1 MSELISEPASGP
13 VSGQPLDP
21 VAAGRPTEL
30 ETQIDIDGVGKTF
43 TGQDGEHIVALEGT
57 DLKIGRG
64 EFVSI
69 VGPSGCGKSTLLSL
83 VAGLLETTIGEV
95 RIDGR
100 TVDGPYTDLGFAF
113 QSDLLL
119 DWRTVLRNVLLQ
131 CDMRGL
137 DPKAHE
143 ARARELLSSV
153 GLDGFADKRPFEL
166 SGGMRQRVA
175 LCRALLLDPPMLM
188 MDEPFGAL
196 DALTREQMQV
206 DLLAMWQAS
215 RKTVL
220 FVTHSISEAVFL
232 SDRIIVMTPRPGRV
246 REVIDVGL
254 ARPRDL
260 NVRDSAEFGA
270 IVHRVRVLFQEMGVI
285 Q

>member
-1 MSELISEPASGP
+1 M
-13 VSGQPLDP
+13 
-21 VAAGRPTEL
+21 
-30 ETQIDIDGVGKTF
+30 ETLIDIDGVGKTF
-43 TGQDGEHIVALEGT
+43 MGQDGEQIIALEGT

-95 RIDGR
+95 RISGSR
-100 TVDGPYTDLGFAF
+100 VDGPYTDLGFAF

-119 DWRTVLRNVLLQ
+119 DWRTVLRNVLFQ
-131 CDMRGL
+131 CDMRGI
-137 DPKAHE
+137 DNKAHQP
-143 ARARELLSSV
+143 RARELLRSV
-153 GLDGFADKRPFEL
+153 GLEGFEDKRPFEL

-206 DLLAMWQAS
+206 DLLAMWQETK
-215 RKTVL
+215 KTVL

-232 SDRIIVMTPRPGRV
+232 SDRIIVMTPRPGKV
-246 REVIDVGL
+246 REIIDIDIS
-254 ARPRDL
+254 RPRDL
-260 NVRDSAEFGA
+260 NVRDTGEFGA
-270 IVHRVRVLFQEMGVI
+270 IVHRIRLLFQEMGVI
-285 Q
+285 H

>member
-1 MSELISEPASGP
+1 MM
-13 VSGQPLDP
+13 
-21 VAAGRPTEL
+21 
-30 ETQIDIDGVGKTF
+30 ETLIDIDGVGKTF
-43 TGQDGEHIVALEGT
+43 TGQDGEQIIALEGT

-95 RIDGR
+95 RISGSR
-100 TVDGPYTDLGFAF
+100 VDGPYTDLGFAF

-131 CDMRGL
+131 CDMRGI
-137 DPKAHE
+137 DNKAHQP
-143 ARARELLSSV
+143 RARELLRSV
-153 GLDGFADKRPFEL
+153 GLEGFEDKRPFEL

-206 DLLAMWQAS
+206 DLLAMWQETK
-215 RKTVL
+215 KTVL

-232 SDRIIVMTPRPGRV
+232 SDRIIVMTPRPGKV
-246 REVIDVGL
+246 REIIDIDIS
-254 ARPRDL
+254 RPRDL
-260 NVRDSAEFGA
+260 NVRDTGEFGA
-270 IVHRVRVLFQEMGVI
+270 IVHRIRLLFQEMGVI
-285 Q
+285 H

>member
-1 MSELISEPASGP
+1 M
-13 VSGQPLDP
+13 
-21 VAAGRPTEL
+21 
-30 ETQIDIDGVGKTF
+30 ETLIDIDGVGKTF
-43 TGQDGEHIVALEGT
+43 TGQDGEQIIALEGT

-95 RIDGR
+95 RISGSR
-100 TVDGPYTDLGFAF
+100 VDGPYTDLGFAF

-131 CDMRGL
+131 CDMRGI
-137 DPKAHE
+137 DNKAHQP
-143 ARARELLSSV
+143 RARELLRSV
-153 GLDGFADKRPFEL
+153 GLEGFEDKRPFEL

-206 DLLAMWQAS
+206 DLLAMWQETK
-215 RKTVL
+215 KTVL

-232 SDRIIVMTPRPGRV
+232 SDRIIVMTPRPGKV
-246 REVIDVGL
+246 REIIDIDIS
-254 ARPRDL
+254 RPRDL
-260 NVRDSAEFGA
+260 NVRDTGEFGA
-270 IVHRVRVLFQEMGVI
+270 IVHRIRLLFQEMGVI
-285 Q
+285 H

>member
-1 MSELISEPASGP
+1 MTDDRIL
-13 VSGQPLDP
+13 
-21 VAAGRPTEL
+21 
-30 ETQIDIDGVGKTF
+30 IDIDGVGKTF
-43 TGQDGEHIVALEGT
+43 TGQDGEEIVALLGT

-83 VAGLLETTIGEV
+83 VAGLLEISQGEI
-95 RIDGR
+95 RIDGQ
-100 TVDGPYTDLGFAF
+100 TVEGPYTDLGFAF

-119 DWRTVLRNVLLQ
+119 DWRTVLGNVLLQ

-137 DPKAHE
+137 PATSHE
-143 ARARELLSSV
+143 ARARALLSSV
-153 GLDGFADKRPFEL
+153 GLAGFEDKRPFEL

-175 LCRALLLDPPMLM
+175 LCRALLLDPPLLL

-206 DLLAMWQAS
+206 DLLAMWQETQ
-215 RKTVL
+215 KTVL

-232 SDRIIVMTPRPGRV
+232 SDRVIVMSPRPGKV
-246 REVIDVGL
+246 LDTIDIDL
-254 ARPRDL
+254 SRPRSL
-260 NVRDSAEFGA
+260 GIRDEAAFGA
-270 IVHRVRVLFQEMGVI
+270 IVRRVRLLFQEMGVI
-285 Q
+285 HA

>member
-1 MSELISEPASGP
+1 MSEPAERLIEPDAVGTP
-13 VSGQPLDP
+13 
-21 VAAGRPTEL
+21 AGL

-83 VAGLLETTIGEV
+83 VAGLLETSIGEV
-95 RIDGR
+95 RIDGKA
-100 TVDGPYTDLGFAF
+100 VNGPYTDLGFAF

-153 GLDGFADKRPFEL
+153 GLDGFEDKRPFEL

-206 DLLAMWQAS
+206 DLLEMWQAS

-232 SDRIIVMTPRPGRV
+232 SDRIIVMTPRPGKV
-246 REVIDVGL
+246 REVIDVDLG
-254 ARPRDL
+254 RPRDL

-285 Q
+285 H

>member
-1 MSELISEPASGP
+1 MDTL
-13 VSGQPLDP
+13 
-21 VAAGRPTEL
+21 
-30 ETQIDIDGVGKTF
+30 IDIDGVGKTF
-43 TGQDGEHIVALEGT
+43 TGQDGEQIIALEGT

-95 RIDGR
+95 RISGSR
-100 TVDGPYTDLGFAF
+100 VDGPYTNLGFAF

-131 CDMRGL
+131 CDMRGI
-137 DPKAHE
+137 DNKAHQP
-143 ARARELLSSV
+143 RARELLRSV
-153 GLDGFADKRPFEL
+153 GLEGFEDKRPFEL

-206 DLLAMWQAS
+206 DLLAMWQETK
-215 RKTVL
+215 KTVL

-232 SDRIIVMTPRPGRV
+232 SDRIIVMTPRPGKV
-246 REVIDVGL
+246 REIIDIDIS
-254 ARPRDL
+254 RPRDL
-260 NVRDSAEFGA
+260 NVRDTGEFGA
-270 IVHRVRVLFQEMGVI
+270 IVHRIRLLFQEMGVI
-285 Q
+285 H

>member
-1 MSELISEPASGP
+1 MPDNLVDPSAASVSASADTLIE
-13 VSGQPLDP
+13 
-21 VAAGRPTEL
+21 
-30 ETQIDIDGVGKTF
+30 IDGVGKTY
-43 TGQDGEHIVALEGT
+43 TGQDGEHIVALLDT

-83 VAGLLETTIGEV
+83 VAGLLETSKGAI
-95 RIDGR
+95 RIDGVK
-100 TVDGPYTDLGFAF
+100 VDGPYTDLGFAF

-119 DWRTVLRNVLLQ
+119 DWHTVLRNVLLQ

-137 DPKAHE
+137 DRRLHE
-143 ARARELLSSV
+143 ARARELIASV
-153 GLDGFADKRPFEL
+153 GLDGFEDKRPFEL

-175 LCRALLLDPPMLM
+175 LCRALLLDPPMLL

-206 DLLAMWQAS
+206 DLLAMWQKS
-215 RKTVL
+215 QKTVL

-232 SDRIIVMTPRPGRV
+232 SDRIIVMTPRPGKV
-246 REVIDVGL
+246 REIIDIDL
-254 ARPRDL
+254 DRPRDL
-260 NVRDSAEFGA
+260 NARDTAEFGA
-270 IVHRVRVLFQEMGVI
+270 IVRRIRILFQEMGVI
-285 Q
+285 HT

>member
-1 MSELISEPASGP
+1 MMDTL
-13 VSGQPLDP
+13 
-21 VAAGRPTEL
+21 
-30 ETQIDIDGVGKTF
+30 IDIDGVGKTF
-43 TGQDGEHIVALEGT
+43 TGQDGEQIIALEGT

-95 RIDGR
+95 RISGSR
-100 TVDGPYTDLGFAF
+100 VDGPYTDLGFAF

-131 CDMRGL
+131 CDMRGI
-137 DPKAHE
+137 DNKAHQP
-143 ARARELLSSV
+143 RARELLRSV
-153 GLDGFADKRPFEL
+153 GLEGFEDKRPFEL

-206 DLLAMWQAS
+206 DLLAMWQETK
-215 RKTVL
+215 KTVL

-232 SDRIIVMTPRPGRV
+232 SDRIIVMTPRPGKV
-246 REVIDVGL
+246 REIIDIDIS
-254 ARPRDL
+254 RPRDL
-260 NVRDSAEFGA
+260 NVRDTGEFGA
-270 IVHRVRVLFQEMGVI
+270 IVHRIRLLFQEMGVI
-285 Q
+285 H

>member
-1 MSELISEPASGP
+1 MPEDGRNMPADAAPDEADALIE
-13 VSGQPLDP
+13 
-21 VAAGRPTEL
+21 
-30 ETQIDIDGVGKTF
+30 IDGVGKTF
-43 TGQDGEHIVALEGT
+43 TGQDGERIVALEDT
-57 DLKIGRG
+57 DLAIGRG
-64 EFVSI
+64 EFLSI
-69 VGPSGCGKSTLLSL
+69 VGPSGCGKSTLLNL
-83 VAGLLETTIGEV
+83 VAGLLETTTGSI

-100 TVDGPYTDLGFAF
+100 EVNGPYTDLGFAF

-137 DPKAHE
+137 DSKKHE
-143 ARARELLSSV
+143 GRARELLKSV

-175 LCRALLLDPPMLM
+175 LCRALLLDPPMLL

-196 DALTREQMQV
+196 DALTREQMQS
-206 DLLAMWQAS
+206 DLLDMWQQS

-220 FVTHSISEAVFL
+220 FITHSISEAVYL
-232 SDRIIVMTPRPGRV
+232 SDRIVVMSARPGKV
-246 REVIDVGL
+246 REIIDVDID
-254 ARPRDL
+254 RPRDL

-270 IVHRVRVLFQEMGVI
+270 IVHRVRLLFQEMGVI
-285 Q
+285 H

>member
-1 MSELISEPASGP
+1 M
-13 VSGQPLDP
+13 
-21 VAAGRPTEL
+21 
-30 ETQIDIDGVGKTF
+30 ETLIDIDGVGKTF
-43 TGQDGEHIVALEGT
+43 MGQDGEQIIALEGT

-95 RIDGR
+95 RISGSR
-100 TVDGPYTDLGFAF
+100 VDGPYTDLGFAF

-131 CDMRGL
+131 CDMRGI
-137 DPKAHE
+137 DNKAHQP
-143 ARARELLSSV
+143 RARELLRSV
-153 GLDGFADKRPFEL
+153 GLEGFEDKRPFEL

-206 DLLAMWQAS
+206 DLLAMWQETK
-215 RKTVL
+215 KTVL

-232 SDRIIVMTPRPGRV
+232 SDRIIVMTPRPGKV
-246 REVIDVGL
+246 REIIDIDIS
-254 ARPRDL
+254 RPRDL
-260 NVRDSAEFGA
+260 NVRDTGEFGA
-270 IVHRVRVLFQEMGVI
+270 IVHRIRLLFQEMGVI
-285 Q
+285 H

>member
-1 MSELISEPASGP
+1 M
-13 VSGQPLDP
+13 
-21 VAAGRPTEL
+21 
-30 ETQIDIDGVGKTF
+30 ETLIDIDGVGKTF
-43 TGQDGEHIVALEGT
+43 TGQDGEQIIALEGT

-95 RIDGR
+95 RISGSR
-100 TVDGPYTDLGFAF
+100 VDGPYTDLGFAF

-131 CDMRGL
+131 CDMRGI
-137 DPKAHE
+137 DNKTHE
-143 ARARELLSSV
+143 PRARELLRSV
-153 GLDGFADKRPFEL
+153 GLEGFEDKRPFEL

-206 DLLAMWQAS
+206 DLLAMWQETK
-215 RKTVL
+215 KTVL

-232 SDRIIVMTPRPGRV
+232 SDRIIVMTPRPGKV
-246 REVIDVGL
+246 REIIDIDIS
-254 ARPRDL
+254 RPRDL
-260 NVRDSAEFGA
+260 NVRDTGEFGA
-270 IVHRVRVLFQEMGVI
+270 IVHRIRLLFQEMGVI
-285 Q
+285 H

>member
-1 MSELISEPASGP
+1 MMDTL
-13 VSGQPLDP
+13 
-21 VAAGRPTEL
+21 
-30 ETQIDIDGVGKTF
+30 IDIDGVGKTF
-43 TGQDGEHIVALEGT
+43 TGQDGEQIIALEGT

-95 RIDGR
+95 RISGSR
-100 TVDGPYTDLGFAF
+100 VDGPYTNLGFAF

-131 CDMRGL
+131 CDMRGI
-137 DPKAHE
+137 DNKAHQP
-143 ARARELLSSV
+143 RARELLRSV
-153 GLDGFADKRPFEL
+153 GLEGFEDKRPFEL

-206 DLLAMWQAS
+206 DLLAMWQETK
-215 RKTVL
+215 KTVL

-232 SDRIIVMTPRPGRV
+232 SDRIIVMTPRPGKV
-246 REVIDVGL
+246 REIIDIDIS
-254 ARPRDL
+254 RPRDL
-260 NVRDSAEFGA
+260 NVRDTGEFGA
-270 IVHRVRVLFQEMGVI
+270 IVHRIRLLFQEMGVI
-285 Q
+285 H

>member
-1 MSELISEPASGP
+1 M
-13 VSGQPLDP
+13 
-21 VAAGRPTEL
+21 
-30 ETQIDIDGVGKTF
+30 ETLIDIDGVGKTF
-43 TGQDGEHIVALEGT
+43 TGQDGEQIIALEGT

-95 RIDGR
+95 RISGSR
-100 TVDGPYTDLGFAF
+100 VDGPYTDLGFAF

-131 CDMRGL
+131 CDMRGI
-137 DPKAHE
+137 DNKAHQP
-143 ARARELLSSV
+143 RARELLRSV
-153 GLDGFADKRPFEL
+153 GLEGFEDKRPFEL

-206 DLLAMWQAS
+206 DLLAMWQETK
-215 RKTVL
+215 KTVL
-220 FVTHSISEAVFL
+220 FVTHSISEAVYL
-232 SDRIIVMTPRPGRV
+232 SDRIIVMTPRPGKV
-246 REVIDVGL
+246 REIIDIDIS
-254 ARPRDL
+254 RPRDL
-260 NVRDSAEFGA
+260 NVRDTGEFGA
-270 IVHRVRVLFQEMGVI
+270 IVHRIRLLFQEMGVI
-285 Q
+285 H

>member
-1 MSELISEPASGP
+1 MDTL
-13 VSGQPLDP
+13 
-21 VAAGRPTEL
+21 
-30 ETQIDIDGVGKTF
+30 IDIDGVGKTF
-43 TGQDGEHIVALEGT
+43 TGQDGEQIIALEGT

-95 RIDGR
+95 RISGSR
-100 TVDGPYTDLGFAF
+100 VDGPYTDLGFAF

-131 CDMRGL
+131 CDMRGV
-137 DPKAHE
+137 DNKAHE
-143 ARARELLSSV
+143 PRARQLLRSV
-153 GLDGFADKRPFEL
+153 GLEGFEDKRPFEL

-196 DALTREQMQV
+196 DALAREQMQV
-206 DLLAMWQAS
+206 DLLAMWQETK
-215 RKTVL
+215 KTVL

-232 SDRIIVMTPRPGRV
+232 SDRIIVMTPRPGKV
-246 REVIDVGL
+246 REIIDIDIS
-254 ARPRDL
+254 RPRDL
-260 NVRDSAEFGA
+260 NVRDTGEFGA
-270 IVHRVRVLFQEMGVI
+270 IVHRIRLLFQEMGVI
-285 Q
+285 H

>member
-1 MSELISEPASGP
+1 MMDTL
-13 VSGQPLDP
+13 
-21 VAAGRPTEL
+21 
-30 ETQIDIDGVGKTF
+30 IDIDGVGKTF
-43 TGQDGEHIVALEGT
+43 TGQDGEQIIALEGT

-95 RIDGR
+95 RISGSR
-100 TVDGPYTDLGFAF
+100 VDGPYTDLGFAF

-131 CDMRGL
+131 CDMRGI
-137 DPKAHE
+137 DNKAHE
-143 ARARELLSSV
+143 PRARELLRSV
-153 GLDGFADKRPFEL
+153 GLEGFEDKRPFEL

-206 DLLAMWQAS
+206 DLLAMWQETK
-215 RKTVL
+215 KTVL

-232 SDRIIVMTPRPGRV
+232 SDRIIVMTPRPGKV
-246 REVIDVGL
+246 REIIDIDIS
-254 ARPRDL
+254 RPRDL
-260 NVRDSAEFGA
+260 NVRDTGEFGA
-270 IVHRVRVLFQEMGVI
+270 IVHRIRLLFQEMGVI
-285 Q
+285 H

>member
-1 MSELISEPASGP
+1 MPDDAVESRT
-13 VSGQPLDP
+13 VSPR
-21 VAAGRPTEL
+21 AGAM

-43 TGQDGEHIVALEGT
+43 VGQDGEEIVALEGT

-83 VAGLLETTIGEV
+83 VAGLLETSMGEV
-95 RIDGR
+95 RIDGER
-100 TVDGPYTDLGFAF
+100 VDGPYTNLGFAF
-113 QSDLLL
+113 QNDLLL
-119 DWRTVLRNVLLQ
+119 DWRTVLQNVMLQ
-131 CDMRGL
+131 CVMRGL
-137 DPKAHE
+137 NSRAHE
-143 ARARELLSSV
+143 ARARELIATV
-153 GLDGFADKRPFEL
+153 GLDGFEDKRPFEL

-206 DLLAMWQAS
+206 DLLAMWQET

-232 SDRIIVMTPRPGRV
+232 SDRIIVMTPRPGKV
-246 REVIDVGL
+246 REIIDVDL
-254 ARPRDL
+254 DRPRDL
-260 NVRDSAEFGA
+260 NVRDTPPFGA
-270 IVHRVRVLFQEMGVI
+270 IVHHVRLLFQEMGVI
-285 Q
+285 H

>member
-1 MSELISEPASGP
+1 MPDNAVATGAEASATMDT
-13 VSGQPLDP
+13 L
-21 VAAGRPTEL
+21 
-30 ETQIDIDGVGKTF
+30 IDIDGVGKTF
-43 TGQDGEHIVALEGT
+43 VGQDGEQIVALEGT

-69 VGPSGCGKSTLLSL
+69 VGPSGCGKSTLLNL
-83 VAGLLETTIGEV
+83 VAGLMETTIGEV
-95 RIDGR
+95 RIDGAK
-100 TVDGPYTDLGFAF
+100 VDGPYTDLGFAF

-119 DWRTVLRNVLLQ
+119 DWRTVIRNVLLQ

-137 DPKAHE
+137 DSKGHE
-143 ARARELLSSV
+143 ARARELLKSV
-153 GLDGFADKRPFEL
+153 GLEGFEDKRPFEL

-206 DLLAMWQAS
+206 DLLAMWQET

-246 REVIDVGL
+246 REIIDVDL
-254 ARPRDL
+254 ERPRDL
-260 NVRDSAEFGA
+260 NIRDTGEFGA
-270 IVHRVRVLFQEMGVI
+270 IVHRVRLLFQEMGVI
-285 Q
+285 H